1 MNKLLL
7 TSIALSLAASSL
19 ALEYEPTWR
28 WAENAPIPRL
38 HISAYAVD
46 DYSHFTGGS
55 ATTLSNRV
63 RTKNAFIQYI
73 EESANRAYPN
83 MPTPIHGYM
92 YNNSGATK
100 ANFKGAQ
107 LYHSNIVFFAGHGA
121 QQTLAFYDQPMAV
134 SQKPYG
140 GDIKWVFYDACEVL
154 NINQDDKLEVPLY
167 SKPTPMDDNKL
178 MNLYG
183 AFIGVHAILGYYSL
197 GRDDPSY
204 TSNGVRVYQHVKYKY
219 FAEYFIENDFTL
231 WEAYYW
237 AHNRT
242 FNEFDQVWVNS
253 GAGHIP
259 GFTPAIAFMAGTDQY
274 GRYHDGSAEK
284 FSSTYEVGLDPRK
297 EGTNYSM
304 YILYQEFGTPEY
316 YPED

>member
-28 WAENAPIPRL
+28 WAENAPIYRL

-55 ATTLSNRV
+55 ASNLSNRV

-83 MPTPIHGYM
+83 MPTPIHDYM
-92 YNNSGATK
+92 YNNSSATK
-100 ANFKGAQ
+100 ANFKNAQ

-140 GDIKWVFYDACEVL
+140 GDIKWVFYA
-154 NINQDDKLEVPLY
+154 
-167 SKPTPMDDNKL
+167 
-178 MNLYG
+178 
-183 AFIGVHAILGYYSL
+183 
-197 GRDDPSY
+197 
-204 TSNGVRVYQHVKYKY
+204 
-219 FAEYFIENDFTL
+219 
-231 WEAYYW
+231 
-237 AHNRT
+237 
-242 FNEFDQVWVNS
+242 
-253 GAGHIP
+253 
-259 GFTPAIAFMAGTDQY
+259 
-274 GRYHDGSAEK
+274 
-284 FSSTYEVGLDPRK
+284 
-297 EGTNYSM
+297 
-304 YILYQEFGTPEY
+304 
-316 YPED
+316 

>member
-1 MNKLLL
+1 M
-7 TSIALSLAASSL
+7 
-19 ALEYEPTWR
+19 
-28 WAENAPIPRL
+28 
-38 HISAYAVD
+38 D

-55 ATTLSNRV
+55 ASNLSNRV

-83 MPTPIHGYM
+83 MPTPIHDYM

-100 ANFKGAQ
+100 ANFKNAQ

-154 NINQDDKLEVPLY
+154 NINKDGQLNVPLY
-167 SKPTPMDDNKL
+167 SNPSPLDNNKL

-197 GRDDPSY
+197 GEMILIIHR
-204 TSNGVRVYQHVKYKY
+204 
-219 FAEYFIENDFTL
+219 
-231 WEAYYW
+231 
-237 AHNRT
+237 
-242 FNEFDQVWVNS
+242 
-253 GAGHIP
+253 
-259 GFTPAIAFMAGTDQY
+259 MALQCI
-274 GRYHDGSAEK
+274 
-284 FSSTYEVGLDPRK
+284 
-297 EGTNYSM
+297 SM
-304 YILYQEFGTPEY
+304 
-316 YPED
+316 